1 MRLSSR
7 AAYRERSE
15 RQWRRHRVEDLQ
27 QLCDITSCLLSIQ
40 FPNTERTDLDL
51 KRCSGTNVTEF
62 CFESELLSL
71 LTWVLV
77 YLNDGK
83 QTGRGILGS
92 YNHVSVEAHSRDLYS
107 VFVIWWKLPVEE
119 GLVVC
124 IHVFKSFLK
133 AVRYEACLKV
143 LRFKLGRVSSFVFN
157 SRIKKMYQVNV
168 SEPFIM
174 CCS

>member
-40 FPNTERTDLDL
+40 FPNTERTDSDL
-51 KRCSGTNVTEF
+51 KRRSGTNVTEF

-83 QTGRGILGS
+83 QTKEAFWVHKIMKRA
-92 YNHVSVEAHSRDLYS
+92 SVEAHSQDLYS
-107 VFVIWWKLPVEE
+107 VFVIE
-119 GLVVC
+119 
-124 IHVFKSFLK
+124 
-133 AVRYEACLKV
+133 
-143 LRFKLGRVSSFVFN
+143 
-157 SRIKKMYQVNV
+157 
-168 SEPFIM
+168 
-174 CCS
+174 